1 MGGIGRD
8 MSRDRSNAIT
18 TSIEDYTE
26 EREYNAYFNKLREI
40 FDELIKNKNSPTIH
54 TPSVILINC
63 KYRKGFPELTISLVP
78 SSEKPKYTFSIY
90 ERTEDILLDVDYNKS
105 NRNIDYKIYKHEY
118 VDGKKEQFE
127 IHPEKN
133 ENGEVNDIYGRFHRL
148 KQLIGS
154 QVILDTC
161 KLTDN
166 VIASSKL
173 DENIVVS
180 NENYFK
186 GGMSSK
192 RRKTKRNRNHKYKY
206 SRSTKHKYSR
216 KSRK

>member
-1 MGGIGRD
+1 MGGMGRD

-18 TSIEDYTE
+18 TSIEE

-78 SSEKPKYTFSIY
+78 SSEPKYKFSIY
-90 ERTEDILLDVDYNKS
+90 ERTQDIRLDVDYNQS
-105 NRNIDYKIYKHEY
+105 NRNIDYTIYKYEY

-154 QVILDTC
+154 QAILDTC

-173 DENIVVS
+173 DKNIVVLK
-180 NENYFK
+180 ENYFK

-192 RRKTKRNRNHKYKY
+192 RRKTNRNRNRKHKH
-206 SRSTKHKYSR
+206 SRSTK
-216 KSRK
+216 KSRKHSRSRN